1 MKKILHLKNKAQVK
15 LPPVEDIPILIPTP
29 ALSAIKDGEK
39 APYEIIE
46 AIPFPSE
53 GQGGIYTGKY
63 FESLLNQIKTRPLG
77 GSKTGHENERDDFF
91 TVGGKV
97 EFTSE
102 SEGIC
107 YLRIMIPEQGYE
119 TTNSGFI
126 RSCKTG
132 NQEFSIVANVEGVR
146 GNDGGV
152 YFVEDI
158 GKARNDAVSEGAMD
172 QAVSNSATEKEIM
185 ELISAGKVDLTTDS
199 DKLVHNGM
207 VYRRAAVKLQSRADY
222 KAMAGRVL
230 NAIGK
235 QYKEKNAMT
244 KAEIFEAV
252 KTAVTNNEL
261 TLEELAQVVNMQNK
275 LRNATDEQ
283 RQKLITAIAEILGL
297 PPESPAD
304 EMIKAVEGALKDA
317 ESAAEAV
324 ADAEANSLS
333 GGKKIKNADG
343 TEDDNPVYLY
353 AKDRLAGK
361 RGEKLKNAVKALAT
375 DPIALALRSK
385 QADTRTTIA
394 NPFNTD
400 RNDRFIEV

>member
-1 MKKILHLKNKAQVK
+1 MKKILRLKNKADVK
-15 LPPVEDIPILIPTP
+15 LPPVEDVPILIPAP
-29 ALSAIKDGEK
+29 ALAAIKDNE
-39 APYEIIE
+39 ASPYEIIE

-63 FESLLNQIKTRPLG
+63 FESLLNQIKERPLG

-97 EFTSE
+97 EYTSE
-102 SEGIC
+102 NEGVC

-132 NQEFSIVANVEGVR
+132 NQEFSVVANVEPVR
-146 GNDGGV
+146 GNDGVV
-152 YFVEDI
+152 YFVEDT

-172 QAVSNSATEKEIM
+172 QTVSNGAKESEIM
-185 ELISAGKVDLTTDS
+185 ELISIGKVDLTTDS
-199 DKLVHNGM
+199 DQLVHNGT
-207 VYRRAAVKLQSRADY
+207 VYRRAAVKLQSSADY

-252 KTAVTNNEL
+252 RIAVANNEL
-261 TLEELAQVVNMQNK
+261 TLEELAQAVNMQNK

-283 RQKLITAIAEILGL
+283 RQKLIAAIAEILGL

-304 EMIKAVEGALKDA
+304 EMIKAVEDALKDA

-333 GGKKIKNADG
+333 GGKKIRNADG

-353 AKDRLAGK
+353 VKNQLAGK
-361 RGEKLKNAVKALAT
+361 RGEKLKNAVKSLAT
-375 DPIALALRSK
+375 DPVALALRSK
-385 QADTRTTIA
+385 QADPRTTTA
-394 NPFNTD
+394 NPFNLGTS
-400 RNDRFIEV
+400 NRFREV